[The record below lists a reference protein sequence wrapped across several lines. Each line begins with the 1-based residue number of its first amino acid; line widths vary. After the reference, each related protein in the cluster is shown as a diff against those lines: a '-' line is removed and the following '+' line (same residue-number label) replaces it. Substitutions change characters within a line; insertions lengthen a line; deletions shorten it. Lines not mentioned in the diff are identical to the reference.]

1 MKMSEF
7 GAEVCG
13 ERRKGATVFGAL
25 LAHERARRRAL
36 RRQNGGAL
44 SSVLSLVAAVAL
56 AVAAGYVFY
65 CFADVYVGV
74 RAAGKT
80 AVGQRLEELLSLSFF
95 LSVLFSLPSAVS
107 GAERAFFRDGERQ
120 LLATLPVKSGVWS
133 LAGLLCDLPRQ
144 AAVFCGCIL
153 TLAIPC
159 AVAADKSAGDV
170 ALYALCALP
179 LFPVTVLAGVIF
191 ALPLGAAKNFFRSHV
206 VLSLLLTTAAVC
218 GFFALYSAA
227 VERVVGVLAESNPH
241 AVFNA
246 ERAETL
252 SRTFMSLYPASL
264 AARSASGDAAA
275 TAMTVCVGAISAACL
290 APLVLG
296 AVPRV
301 LRIYSSHAA
310 FRSDRRA
317 AKSLGKPVREHG
329 CVGVFAALL
338 RREITAVLRTG
349 KAFGLFAPVV
359 IAPLV
364 AGLSAAALTV
374 ALGRLMTLNAAFP
387 LALAVGVTAAVLPG
401 GASASAVTADKEYFA
416 ALGTLSVSSRKVF
429 AAKALLYGGV
439 AFLTGVLSSTVAALS
454 CGLDGVDVV
463 GGAFCGGGCALATS
477 LVALKFDLTH
487 PVLAFCASE
496 NGKSAAIYFFAGLS
510 VCIAILCSSAVL
522 CVYSYASGGALFGYL
537 SRTVPVYITLFV
549 LLLSALYCA
558 VGSGKAVRAAYA
570 LAATSA
576 VKRVS
581 IREVYGYKARKVFRR
596 AGVRGE

>member
-25 LAHERARRRAL
+25 LTHERARRRAL

-56 AVAAGYVFY
+56 TVAAGYVFY

-80 AVGQRLEELLSLSFF
+80 IVGQRLEELISLSFF

-120 LLATLPVKSGVWS
+120 LFATLPVKSGVWS

-144 AAVFCGCIL
+144 AAVFYGCIL

-206 VLSLLLTTAAVC
+206 VLSLLVTTAAVC

-252 SRTFMSLYPASL
+252 SRTFKSLYPASL
-264 AARSASGDAAA
+264 AARSANGDAAA

-310 FRSDRRA
+310 FRSDRREI
-317 AKSLGKPVREHG
+317 KSIGSIHG
-329 CVGVFAALL
+329 QGRAGVFAALL
-338 RREITAVLRTG
+338 RREITAALRTG

-416 ALGTLSVSSRKVF
+416 ALGTLFVSSRKVF

-463 GGAFCGGGCALATS
+463 GCAFCGGGCALATS

-487 PVLAFCASE
+487 PVFAFCASE

-558 VGSGKAVRAAYA
+558 IGSGKAVRAAYT

-581 IREVYGYKARKVFRR
+581 VREVYGYKARKVFRG
-596 AGVRGE
+596 AGVRDE

>member
-25 LAHERARRRAL
+25 LTHERARRRAL

-80 AVGQRLEELLSLSFF
+80 VVGQRLEELISLSFF

-107 GAERAFFRDGERQ
+107 GAERAFFGDGERQ

-144 AAVFCGCIL
+144 AAVFYGCIL

-206 VLSLLLTTAAVC
+206 VLSLLVTTAAVC

-241 AVFNA
+241 AVFSA

-264 AARSASGDAAA
+264 AARSANGDAAA

-296 AVPRV
+296 AVPQV
-301 LRIYSSHAA
+301 MRIYYSHAA
-310 FRSDRRA
+310 FRSDRRET
-317 AKSLGKPVREHG
+317 KSIGSVHMDGRA
-329 CVGVFAALL
+329 GVFAALL
-338 RREITAVLRTG
+338 RREITAALRTG

-359 IAPLV
+359 IAALV

-416 ALGTLSVSSRKVF
+416 ALGTLSVLSRKVF

-439 AFLTGVLSSTVAALS
+439 AFLTGVLSSAVAALS
-454 CGLDGVDVV
+454 CGLGGVDVV

-487 PVLAFCASE
+487 PVFAFCASE
-496 NGKSAAIYFFAGLS
+496 NGKSAAIYFFTGLS

-549 LLLSALYCA
+549 LLLSSLYCA

-576 VKRVS
+576 AKRVS
-581 IREVYGYKARKVFRR
+581 IREVYGHKARKVFRR
-596 AGVRGE
+596 AGVGDK

>member
-25 LAHERARRRAL
+25 LTHERARRRAL

-80 AVGQRLEELLSLSFF
+80 VVGQRLEELISLSFF

-120 LLATLPVKSGVWS
+120 LFATLPVKSGVWS

-144 AAVFCGCIL
+144 AAVFYGCIL

-206 VLSLLLTTAAVC
+206 VLSLLVTTAAVC
-218 GFFALYSAA
+218 GFFAVYSAA
-227 VERVVGVLAESNPH
+227 VERVVGVLAESTPH

-264 AARSASGDAAA
+264 AARSANGDAAA

-296 AVPRV
+296 VVPRA
-301 LRIYSSHAA
+301 LRIYYSHAA
-310 FRSDRRA
+310 FRSDRRETQ
-317 AKSLGKPVREHG
+317 SIGSVHG
-329 CVGVFAALL
+329 QGRAGVFAALL
-338 RREITAVLRTG
+338 RREITAALRTG
-349 KAFGLFAPVV
+349 KAFGLYAPVV

-439 AFLTGVLSSTVAALS
+439 AFLTGLLSSTVAALS

-463 GGAFCGGGCALATS
+463 GVAFCGGGCALATS

-487 PVLAFCASE
+487 PVFAFCASE

>member
-25 LAHERARRRAL
+25 LTHERARRRAL

-206 VLSLLLTTAAVC
+206 VLSLVVATAAVC
-218 GFFALYSAA
+218 GFFAVYSAA

-252 SRTFMSLYPASL
+252 SSTFMSLYPASL
-264 AARSASGDAAA
+264 AARSANGDAAA

-310 FRSDRRA
+310 FRSDRRET
-317 AKSLGKPVREHG
+317 KSSGSVHG
-329 CVGVFAALL
+329 QGRAGVFAALL
-338 RREITAVLRTG
+338 RREITAALRTG
-349 KAFGLFAPVV
+349 KAFGLYAPVV

-439 AFLTGVLSSTVAALS
+439 AFLTGLLSSTVAALS

-463 GGAFCGGGCALATS
+463 GVAFCGGGCALATS

-487 PVLAFCASE
+487 PVFAFCASE

>member
-25 LAHERARRRAL
+25 LTHERARRRAL

-80 AVGQRLEELLSLSFF
+80 VVGQRLEELLSLSFF

-120 LLATLPVKSGVWS
+120 LFATLPVKSGVWS

-144 AAVFCGCIL
+144 AAVFYGCIL

-206 VLSLLLTTAAVC
+206 VLALLVTTAAVC
-218 GFFALYSAA
+218 GFFAVYSAA

-252 SRTFMSLYPASL
+252 SSTFMSLYPASL
-264 AARSASGDAAA
+264 AARSANGDAAA

-296 AVPRV
+296 VVPRA
-301 LRIYSSHAA
+301 LRIYYSHAA
-310 FRSDRRA
+310 FRSDRRETQSIGA
-317 AKSLGKPVREHG
+317 VHRDGRAE
-329 CVGVFAALL
+329 VFAALL
-338 RREITAVLRTG
+338 RREITAALRTG

-416 ALGTLSVSSRKVF
+416 ALGTLYVSSRKVF

-463 GGAFCGGGCALATS
+463 GCAFCGGGCALATS

-487 PVLAFCASE
+487 PVFAFCASE

-549 LLLSALYCA
+549 LLLSALYCT

-576 VKRVS
+576 VKRVI
-581 IREVYGYKARKVFRR
+581 IREVCGYKARKVFRR

>member
-25 LAHERARRRAL
+25 LTHERARRRAL

-80 AVGQRLEELLSLSFF
+80 IVGQRLEELLSLSFF

-120 LLATLPVKSGVWS
+120 LFATLPVKSGVWS

-144 AAVFCGCIL
+144 AAVFYGCIF

-170 ALYALCALP
+170 AVYALCALP

-206 VLSLLLTTAAVC
+206 VLSLLVATAAVC
-218 GFFALYSAA
+218 GFFAVYSAA

-252 SRTFMSLYPASL
+252 SSTFMSLYPASL
-264 AARSASGDAAA
+264 AARSANGDAAA

-296 AVPRV
+296 VVPRV
-301 LRIYSSHAA
+301 LRIYYSHAA
-310 FRSDRRA
+310 FRSDRRET
-317 AKSLGKPVREHG
+317 KSIGSVHG
-329 CVGVFAALL
+329 HGRAGVFAALL
-338 RREITAVLRTG
+338 RREITAALRTG

-374 ALGRLMTLNAAFP
+374 ALGRLMTLSAAFP

-416 ALGTLSVSSRKVF
+416 TLGTLSVSSRKVF

-487 PVLAFCASE
+487 PVFAFCASE

-570 LAATSA
+570 LAAASA

>member
-25 LAHERARRRAL
+25 LTHERARRRAL

-56 AVAAGYVFY
+56 AVVAGYVFY

-107 GAERAFFRDGERQ
+107 GAERAFFRDGEKQ

-159 AVAADKSAGDV
+159 AVVADKSAGDV

-206 VLSLLLTTAAVC
+206 VLSLLVATAAVC
-218 GFFALYSAA
+218 GFFAVYSAA

-252 SRTFMSLYPASL
+252 SSTFMSLYPASL
-264 AARSASGDAAA
+264 AARSAYGDAAA
-275 TAMTVCVGAISAACL
+275 TAMTCSGGTRDTTFCSAM
-290 APLVLG
+290 PETT
-296 AVPRV
+296 
-301 LRIYSSHAA
+301 S
-310 FRSDRRA
+310 F
-317 AKSLGKPVREHG
+317 
-329 CVGVFAALL
+329 
-338 RREITAVLRTG
+338 
-349 KAFGLFAPVV
+349 
-359 IAPLV
+359 
-364 AGLSAAALTV
+364 
-374 ALGRLMTLNAAFP
+374 
-387 LALAVGVTAAVLPG
+387 
-401 GASASAVTADKEYFA
+401 TADP
-416 ALGTLSVSSRKVF
+416 RM
-429 AAKALLYGGV
+429 
-439 AFLTGVLSSTVAALS
+439 
-454 CGLDGVDVV
+454 
-463 GGAFCGGGCALATS
+463 TS
-477 LVALKFDLTH
+477 
-487 PVLAFCASE
+487 
-496 NGKSAAIYFFAGLS
+496 
-510 VCIAILCSSAVL
+510 
-522 CVYSYASGGALFGYL
+522 
-537 SRTVPVYITLFV
+537 
-549 LLLSALYCA
+549 
-558 VGSGKAVRAAYA
+558 
-570 LAATSA
+570 
-576 VKRVS
+576 
-581 IREVYGYKARKVFRR
+581 
-596 AGVRGE
+596 

>member
-25 LAHERARRRAL
+25 LTHERARRRAL

-80 AVGQRLEELLSLSFF
+80 VVGQRLEELLSLSFF

-120 LLATLPVKSGVWS
+120 LFATLPVKSGVWS

-144 AAVFCGCIL
+144 AAVFYGCIL

-206 VLSLLLTTAAVC
+206 VLSLLVTTAAVC
-218 GFFALYSAA
+218 GFFAVYSAA
-227 VERVVGVLAESNPH
+227 VERVVGVLAESTPH

-252 SRTFMSLYPASL
+252 SSTFMSLYPASL
-264 AARSASGDAAA
+264 AARSANGDAAA

-296 AVPRV
+296 VVPRV
-301 LRIYSSHAA
+301 LRIYYSHAA
-310 FRSDRRA
+310 FRSDRRET
-317 AKSLGKPVREHG
+317 KSIGSVHRDG
-329 CVGVFAALL
+329 RAGVFASLL
-338 RREITAVLRTG
+338 RREITAALRTG

-359 IAPLV
+359 IATLV

-374 ALGRLMTLNAAFP
+374 ALGRLITLNAAFP

-416 ALGTLSVSSRKVF
+416 ALSTLSVSSRKVF

-454 CGLDGVDVV
+454 CGLGGVDVV

-487 PVLAFCASE
+487 PVFAFCASE

-522 CVYSYASGGALFGYL
+522 CVHSYASGGALFGYL

-549 LLLSALYCA
+549 LLLSVLYCA
-558 VGSGKAVRAAYA
+558 VGSGKAVRVAYA
-570 LAATSA
+570 LAAASA

-581 IREVYGYKARKVFRR
+581 IREVYGYKARKVFRG
-596 AGVRGE
+596 AGVRDE

>member
-25 LAHERARRRAL
+25 LTHERARRRAL

-80 AVGQRLEELLSLSFF
+80 VVGQRLEELISLSFF

-107 GAERAFFRDGERQ
+107 GAERAFFGDGERQ

-144 AAVFCGCIL
+144 AAVFYGCIL

-206 VLSLLLTTAAVC
+206 VLSLLVTTAAVC

-241 AVFNA
+241 AVFSA

-264 AARSASGDAAA
+264 AARSANGDAAA

-301 LRIYSSHAA
+301 LRIYYSHAA
-310 FRSDRRA
+310 FRSDRRET
-317 AKSLGKPVREHG
+317 KSIGSVHMDGRA
-329 CVGVFAALL
+329 GVFAALL
-338 RREITAVLRTG
+338 RREITAALRTG

-359 IAPLV
+359 IAALV

-416 ALGTLSVSSRKVF
+416 ALGTLSVLSRKVF

-454 CGLDGVDVV
+454 CGLGGVDVV

-487 PVLAFCASE
+487 PVFAFCASE
-496 NGKSAAIYFFAGLS
+496 NGKSAAIYFFTGLS

-549 LLLSALYCA
+549 LLLSSLYCA

-576 VKRVS
+576 AKRVS

>member
-25 LAHERARRRAL
+25 LTHERARRRAL

-144 AAVFCGCIL
+144 AAVFYGCIF

-206 VLSLLLTTAAVC
+206 VLSLVVATAAVC
-218 GFFALYSAA
+218 GFFAAYSAA

-252 SRTFMSLYPASL
+252 SSTFMSLYPASL
-264 AARSASGDAAA
+264 AARSANGDAEA

-301 LRIYSSHAA
+301 MRIYSSHAA
-310 FRSDRRA
+310 FRSDRRET
-317 AKSLGKPVREHG
+317 KSIGSVHRDG
-329 CVGVFAALL
+329 RAGVFAALL
-338 RREITAVLRTG
+338 RREITAALRTG

-359 IAPLV
+359 IAPIV

-454 CGLDGVDVV
+454 CGLDGVGVV

-487 PVLAFCASE
+487 HVFAFCASE

-558 VGSGKAVRAAYA
+558 VASGKAVRVAYA

-576 VKRVS
+576 AKRVS
-581 IREVYGYKARKVFRR
+581 IREVYGYKARKVFRG

>member
-25 LAHERARRRAL
+25 LTHERARRRAL

-80 AVGQRLEELLSLSFF
+80 VVGQRLEELLSLSFF

-120 LLATLPVKSGVWS
+120 LFATLPVKSGVWS

-144 AAVFCGCIL
+144 AAVFYGCIL

-206 VLSLLLTTAAVC
+206 VLSLLVATAAVC
-218 GFFALYSAA
+218 GFFAVYSAA
-227 VERVVGVLAESNPH
+227 VERVVGVLAESTPH

-252 SRTFMSLYPASL
+252 SSTFMSLYPASL
-264 AARSASGDAAA
+264 AARSANGDAAA

-296 AVPRV
+296 VVPRV
-301 LRIYSSHAA
+301 LRIYYSHAA
-310 FRSDRRA
+310 FRSDRRET
-317 AKSLGKPVREHG
+317 KSVGSVHG
-329 CVGVFAALL
+329 HGRAGVFASLL
-338 RREITAVLRTG
+338 RREITAALRTG
-349 KAFGLFAPVV
+349 KAFDLFAPVV

-416 ALGTLSVSSRKVF
+416 ALSTLSVSSRKVF

-454 CGLDGVDVV
+454 CGLGGVDVV

-487 PVLAFCASE
+487 PVFAFCASE

-549 LLLSALYCA
+549 LLLSALYCT
-558 VGSGKAVRAAYA
+558 VGSGKAVRVAYA

-576 VKRVS
+576 AKRVS

-596 AGVRGE
+596 AGVGDK

>member
-13 ERRKGATVFGAL
+13 ERRKGVTVFGAL
-25 LAHERARRRAL
+25 LTHERARRRAL

-80 AVGQRLEELLSLSFF
+80 VVGQRLEELISLSFF

-120 LLATLPVKSGVWS
+120 LFATLPVKSGVWS

-144 AAVFCGCIL
+144 AAVFYGCIL

-206 VLSLLLTTAAVC
+206 VLSLLVATASVC
-218 GFFALYSAA
+218 GFFAVYSAA
-227 VERVVGVLAESNPH
+227 VERVVGVLAESTPH

-252 SRTFMSLYPASL
+252 SSTFMSLYPASL
-264 AARSASGDAAA
+264 AARSANGDAAA

-310 FRSDRRA
+310 FRSDRRET
-317 AKSLGKPVREHG
+317 KSIGSVHG
-329 CVGVFAALL
+329 HGRAGVFAALL
-338 RREITAVLRTG
+338 RREITAALRAG
-349 KAFGLFAPVV
+349 KAVGLFAPVV

-487 PVLAFCASE
+487 PVFAFCASE

-510 VCIAILCSSAVL
+510 ACIAIRCSSAVL

-558 VGSGKAVRAAYA
+558 VGSGKAVRAAYT

-576 VKRVS
+576 AKRVS

-596 AGVRGE
+596 AGVGDK

>member
-25 LAHERARRRAL
+25 LTHERARRRAL

-144 AAVFCGCIL
+144 AAVFYGCIL

-206 VLSLLLTTAAVC
+206 VLSLLVATAAVC
-218 GFFALYSAA
+218 GFFAVYSAA

-252 SRTFMSLYPASL
+252 SSTFMSLYPASL
-264 AARSASGDAAA
+264 AARSANGDAAA

-296 AVPRV
+296 VVPRA
-301 LRIYSSHAA
+301 LRIYYSHAA
-310 FRSDRRA
+310 FRSDRRETQ
-317 AKSLGKPVREHG
+317 SIGSVHG
-329 CVGVFAALL
+329 HGRAGVFAALL
-338 RREITAVLRTG
+338 RREITAALRTG

-416 ALGTLSVSSRKVF
+416 TLGTLYVSSRKVF

-463 GGAFCGGGCALATS
+463 GCAFCGGGCALATS

-487 PVLAFCASE
+487 PVFAFCASE

-570 LAATSA
+570 LAAASA
-576 VKRVS
+576 AKRVS

-596 AGVRGE
+596 AGVGDK

>member
-144 AAVFCGCIL
+144 AAVFYGCIL

-179 LFPVTVLAGVIF
+179 LFPVTVLAGVIS
-191 ALPLGAAKNFFRSHV
+191 ALPFGAAKNFFRSHV
-206 VLSLLLTTAAVC
+206 VLSLLVATAAVC
-218 GFFALYSAA
+218 GFFAVYSAA

-252 SRTFMSLYPASL
+252 SSTFMSLYPASL
-264 AARSASGDAAA
+264 AARSANGDAAA

-296 AVPRV
+296 VVPRV
-301 LRIYSSHAA
+301 LRIYYSHAA
-310 FRSDRRA
+310 FRSDRRETQSIRSVHRDGRA
-317 AKSLGKPVREHG
+317 
-329 CVGVFAALL
+329 GVFAALL
-338 RREITAVLRTG
+338 RREITAALRTG

-416 ALGTLSVSSRKVF
+416 TLGTLYVSSRKVF
-429 AAKALLYGGV
+429 AAKALFYGGV

-487 PVLAFCASE
+487 PVFAFCASE

-581 IREVYGYKARKVFRR
+581 IREVYGYKARKVFRE

>member
-25 LAHERARRRAL
+25 LTHERARRRAL

-144 AAVFCGCIL
+144 AAVFYGCIL

-206 VLSLLLTTAAVC
+206 VLSLLVATAAVC
-218 GFFALYSAA
+218 GFFAVYSAA

-252 SRTFMSLYPASL
+252 SSTFMSLYPASL
-264 AARSASGDAAA
+264 AARSANGDAAA

-296 AVPRV
+296 VVPRV
-301 LRIYSSHAA
+301 LRIYYSHAA
-310 FRSDRRA
+310 FRSDRRETQSIRSVHRDGRA
-317 AKSLGKPVREHG
+317 
-329 CVGVFAALL
+329 GVFAALL
-338 RREITAVLRTG
+338 RREITAALRTG
-349 KAFGLFAPVV
+349 KAVGLFAPIV

-416 ALGTLSVSSRKVF
+416 TLGTLCVSSRKVF

-487 PVLAFCASE
+487 PVFAFCASE

-522 CVYSYASGGALFGYL
+522 CVYSYTSGGALFGYL

-558 VGSGKAVRAAYA
+558 VGSGNAVRAAYT

-576 VKRVS
+576 VKIVS
-581 IREVYGYKARKVFRR
+581 IREVYGYKARKVFRG
-596 AGVRGE
+596 AGVGDE

>member
-25 LAHERARRRAL
+25 LTHERARRRAL

-144 AAVFCGCIL
+144 AAVFYGCIL

-206 VLSLLLTTAAVC
+206 VLSLLVATAAVC
-218 GFFALYSAA
+218 GFFAVYSAA

-252 SRTFMSLYPASL
+252 SSTFMSLYPASL
-264 AARSASGDAAA
+264 AARSANGDAAA

-296 AVPRV
+296 VVPRA
-301 LRIYSSHAA
+301 LRIYYSHAA
-310 FRSDRRA
+310 FRSDRRETQ
-317 AKSLGKPVREHG
+317 SIGSVHG
-329 CVGVFAALL
+329 HGRAGVFAALL
-338 RREITAVLRTG
+338 RREITAALRTG

-416 ALGTLSVSSRKVF
+416 TLGTLYVSSRKVF

-463 GGAFCGGGCALATS
+463 GCAFCGGGCALATS

-487 PVLAFCASE
+487 PVFAFCASE

-570 LAATSA
+570 LAAASA

-581 IREVYGYKARKVFRR
+581 IREVYGYKARKVFRG
-596 AGVRGE
+596 AGVRDE

>member
-25 LAHERARRRAL
+25 LTHERARRRAL

-80 AVGQRLEELLSLSFF
+80 VVGQRLEELLSLSFF

-120 LLATLPVKSGVWS
+120 LFATLPVKSGVWS

-144 AAVFCGCIL
+144 AAVFYGCIL

-170 ALYALCALP
+170 AVYALCALP

-206 VLSLLLTTAAVC
+206 VLSLLVATAAVC
-218 GFFALYSAA
+218 GFFAMYSAA

-264 AARSASGDAAA
+264 AARSANGDAAA
-275 TAMTVCVGAISAACL
+275 TAMTVCVGAISASCL

-310 FRSDRRA
+310 FRSDRRET
-317 AKSLGKPVREHG
+317 KSIGSVHG
-329 CVGVFAALL
+329 HGRAGVFTALL
-338 RREITAVLRTG
+338 RREITAALRTG

-454 CGLDGVDVV
+454 CGLGGVDVV

-487 PVLAFCASE
+487 PVFAFCASE

-596 AGVRGE
+596 AWVRGE

>member
-13 ERRKGATVFGAL
+13 ERRKGATVFEAL
-25 LAHERARRRAL
+25 LTHERARRRAL

-80 AVGQRLEELLSLSFF
+80 AVGQRLEQLLSLSFF

-144 AAVFCGCIL
+144 AAMFCGCIL

-206 VLSLLLTTAAVC
+206 VLSLIVATAAVC
-218 GFFALYSAA
+218 GFFAVYSAA

-252 SRTFMSLYPASL
+252 SSTFMSLYPASL
-264 AARSASGDAAA
+264 AARSANGDAAA

-296 AVPRV
+296 VVPRA
-301 LRIYSSHAA
+301 LRIYYSHAA
-310 FRSDRRA
+310 FRSDRRETQSIGSVHRDGRA
-317 AKSLGKPVREHG
+317 
-329 CVGVFAALL
+329 GVFAALL
-338 RREITAVLRTG
+338 RREITAALRTG

-416 ALGTLSVSSRKVF
+416 TLGTLSVSSRKVF
-429 AAKALLYGGV
+429 AAKALFYGGV
-439 AFLTGVLSSTVAALS
+439 AFLTGVISSTVAALS

-463 GGAFCGGGCALATS
+463 GCAFCGGGCALATS

-487 PVLAFCASE
+487 PVFAFCASE

-537 SRTVPVYITLFV
+537 SRTVPVYTTLFV

-558 VGSGKAVRAAYA
+558 VGSGKAVRVAYA

-576 VKRVS
+576 AKRVS
-581 IREVYGYKARKVFRR
+581 IREVYGYKARKVFRG
-596 AGVRGE
+596 AGVRDE

>member
-25 LAHERARRRAL
+25 LTHERARRRAL

-80 AVGQRLEELLSLSFF
+80 VVGQRLEELISLSFF

-120 LLATLPVKSGVWS
+120 LFATLPVKSGVWS

-144 AAVFCGCIL
+144 AAVFYGCIL

-170 ALYALCALP
+170 ALYTLCALP

-206 VLSLLLTTAAVC
+206 VLSLLVATAAVC
-218 GFFALYSAA
+218 GFFAVYSAA

-246 ERAETL
+246 EHAETL
-252 SRTFMSLYPASL
+252 SSTFMSLYPASL
-264 AARSASGDAAA
+264 AARSANGDAAA

-296 AVPRV
+296 VVPRV
-301 LRIYSSHAA
+301 LRIYYSHAA
-310 FRSDRRA
+310 FRSDRRET
-317 AKSLGKPVREHG
+317 KSIGSVHRDG
-329 CVGVFAALL
+329 RAGVFAALL
-338 RREITAVLRTG
+338 RREITAALRTG
-349 KAFGLFAPVV
+349 KAFDLFAPVV
-359 IAPLV
+359 IATLV

-439 AFLTGVLSSTVAALS
+439 AFLTGVISSTVAALS
-454 CGLDGVDVV
+454 CGLGGVDVV

-487 PVLAFCASE
+487 PVFAFCASE
-496 NGKSAAIYFFAGLS
+496 NGKSAAIYFFTGLS

-576 VKRVS
+576 AQRVS

>member
-13 ERRKGATVFGAL
+13 ERCKCATVFEAL
-25 LAHERARRRAL
+25 LTHERARRRAL

-56 AVAAGYVFY
+56 AVAAGYFFY

-80 AVGQRLEELLSLSFF
+80 AVGQRLEQLLSISFF

-144 AAVFCGCIL
+144 AAVFYGCIL

-170 ALYALCALP
+170 ALYALSALP

-206 VLSLLLTTAAVC
+206 VLSLLVATAAVC
-218 GFFALYSAA
+218 GFFAVYSAA

-252 SRTFMSLYPASL
+252 SSTFMSLYPASL
-264 AARSASGDAAA
+264 AARSANGDAAA

-296 AVPRV
+296 VVPRA
-301 LRIYSSHAA
+301 LRIYYSHAA
-310 FRSDRRA
+310 FRSDRRKT
-317 AKSLGKPVREHG
+317 KSIGSVHG
-329 CVGVFAALL
+329 QGRAEVFAALL
-338 RREITAVLRTG
+338 RREITAALRTG
-349 KAFGLFAPVV
+349 KALGLFAPVV

-416 ALGTLSVSSRKVF
+416 ALGTLYVSSRKVF

-487 PVLAFCASE
+487 PVFAFCASE

-537 SRTVPVYITLFV
+537 SRTVPVYITLLV

-570 LAATSA
+570 LAAASA

>member
-144 AAVFCGCIL
+144 AAMFYGCIL

-206 VLSLLLTTAAVC
+206 VLSLLVATAAVC
-218 GFFALYSAA
+218 GFFAVYSAA

-252 SRTFMSLYPASL
+252 SSTFMSLYPASL
-264 AARSASGDAAA
+264 AARSANGDAAA

-301 LRIYSSHAA
+301 MRIYSSHAA

-317 AKSLGKPVREHG
+317 TKSIGSVHRDG
-329 CVGVFAALL
+329 RAGVFAALL
-338 RREITAVLRTG
+338 RREITAALRTG

-439 AFLTGVLSSTVAALS
+439 VFLTGVLSSTVAALS

-487 PVLAFCASE
+487 PVFAFCASE

-537 SRTVPVYITLFV
+537 SRTVPVYTTLFV

-558 VGSGKAVRAAYA
+558 VGSGKAVRVAYA

-576 VKRVS
+576 AKRVS
-581 IREVYGYKARKVFRR
+581 IREVYGYKARKVFRG
-596 AGVRGE
+596 AGVRDE

>member
-13 ERRKGATVFGAL
+13 ERCKCATVFGAL
-25 LAHERARRRAL
+25 LTHERARRRAL

-80 AVGQRLEELLSLSFF
+80 VVGQRLEELLSLSFF

-107 GAERAFFRDGERQ
+107 GAERAFFRDGETQ

-144 AAVFCGCIL
+144 AAVFYGCIL

-159 AVAADKSAGDV
+159 AAAADKSAGDV

-206 VLSLLLTTAAVC
+206 VLSLLVTTAAVC

-252 SRTFMSLYPASL
+252 SRTFKSLYPASL
-264 AARSASGDAAA
+264 AARSANGDAAA

-310 FRSDRRA
+310 FRSDLREIKSIGSIHGQGRA
-317 AKSLGKPVREHG
+317 
-329 CVGVFAALL
+329 GVFAALL
-338 RREITAVLRTG
+338 RREITAELRTG

-454 CGLDGVDVV
+454 CGLGGVDVV

-487 PVLAFCASE
+487 PVFAFCASE

-558 VGSGKAVRAAYA
+558 VGSGKAVRVAYA

-576 VKRVS
+576 AKRVS
-581 IREVYGYKARKVFRR
+581 IREVYGYKARKVFRG

>member
-25 LAHERARRRAL
+25 LTHERARRRAL

-74 RAAGKT
+74 RVAGKT
-80 AVGQRLEELLSLSFF
+80 AVGQRLEQLLSLSFF

-144 AAVFCGCIL
+144 AAVFYGCIL

-206 VLSLLLTTAAVC
+206 VLSLLVATAAVC
-218 GFFALYSAA
+218 GFFAVYSAA

-264 AARSASGDAAA
+264 AARSANGDAAA

-310 FRSDRRA
+310 FRSDRRET
-317 AKSLGKPVREHG
+317 KSIGSVHG
-329 CVGVFAALL
+329 QGRARVFAALL
-338 RREITAVLRTG
+338 RREITAALRTG
-349 KAFGLFAPVV
+349 KAFGLYAPVV

-463 GGAFCGGGCALATS
+463 GVAFCGGGCALATS

-487 PVLAFCASE
+487 PVFAFCASE

-549 LLLSALYCA
+549 LLLSALYCT

-576 VKRVS
+576 IKRVS
-581 IREVYGYKARKVFRR
+581 IREVCGYKARKVFRG
-596 AGVRGE
+596 AGVRDE

>member
-80 AVGQRLEELLSLSFF
+80 AVGQRLEQLLSLSFF

-120 LLATLPVKSGVWS
+120 LLATVPVKSGVWS

-206 VLSLLLTTAAVC
+206 VLSLLVATAAVC
-218 GFFALYSAA
+218 GFFAVYSAA

-264 AARSASGDAAA
+264 AARSANGDAAA

-301 LRIYSSHAA
+301 MRIYSSHTA
-310 FRSDRRA
+310 FRSDRRET
-317 AKSLGKPVREHG
+317 KSIGSVHRDRRA
-329 CVGVFAALL
+329 GVFAALL
-338 RREITAVLRTG
+338 RREITAALRTG

-487 PVLAFCASE
+487 PVFAFCASE

-581 IREVYGYKARKVFRR
+581 IREVYGYKARKVFRG
-596 AGVRGE
+596 AGVRDE